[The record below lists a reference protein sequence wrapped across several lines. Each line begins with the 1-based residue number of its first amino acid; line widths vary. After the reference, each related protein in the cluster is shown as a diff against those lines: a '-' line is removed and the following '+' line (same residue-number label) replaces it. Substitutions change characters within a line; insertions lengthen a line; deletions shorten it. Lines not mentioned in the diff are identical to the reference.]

1 MELVQPLHAPG
12 FSLRQLN
19 GRDWLYALVVLAAAG
34 VAYSRYGHA
43 MDGYE
48 QGILAGSALGL
59 IALGWFWK
67 SWQWYFPLS
76 GALALGGLALYGDDL
91 ARGQTSFGLKFL
103 LSSQS
108 AIMWMCFLYF
118 LATAV
123 YWLGLLRR
131 SDFLNR
137 VGSGLTWAATV
148 LGLTGLFVRWGESYL
163 IGADVGHIPVSNL
176 YEVFVLFCLITALMY
191 LYYEA
196 RYQARQMGAFV
207 LVVISAA
214 VGFILWYT
222 FDRQAHEI
230 QPLIPA
236 LQSWWMKIHVPANFV
251 GYGAF
256 ALSAMLGVAELL
268 AMRGILTSKL
278 PKPEVIAKK
287 PVEQPKP
294 KPVPTKPVEV
304 QKPVEAKPQ
313 AGQIKTMDDLIASKM
328 AQPTTAPAAAA
339 PAQGSWILQLGAFK
353 NADSVNALVS
363 KLRAAGYSAQ
373 TSPRTPVQGQINRVF
388 IGPDVSKA
396 KLQGMQ
402 SRISQMTGLSGSV
415 VAYNP

>member
-1 MELVQPLHAPG
+1 
-12 FSLRQLN
+12 
-19 GRDWLYALVVLAAAG
+19 
-34 VAYSRYGHA
+34 
-43 MDGYE
+43 MDGNKLE
-48 QGILAGSALGL
+48 QKDEAFAKI
-59 IALGWFWK
+59 
-67 SWQWYFPLS
+67 PLRPELEP
-76 GALALGGLALYGDDL
+76 A
-91 ARGQTSFGLKFL
+91 K
-103 LSSQS
+103 
-108 AIMWMCFLYF
+108 
-118 LATAV
+118 
-123 YWLGLLRR
+123 
-131 SDFLNR
+131 
-137 VGSGLTWAATV
+137 
-148 LGLTGLFVRWGESYL
+148 
-163 IGADVGHIPVSNL
+163 
-176 YEVFVLFCLITALMY
+176 
-191 LYYEA
+191 
-196 RYQARQMGAFV
+196 
-207 LVVISAA
+207 
-214 VGFILWYT
+214 
-222 FDRQAHEI
+222 
-230 QPLIPA
+230 PA
-236 LQSWWMKIHVPANFV
+236 LQVSAASTLPAEHLASQQQASAATQWQVEEIGDTVTLANQA
-251 GYGAF
+251 GASQ
-256 ALSAMLGVAELL
+256 APITQQQPVQVVAQ
-268 AMRGILTSKL
+268 SKPQPKPE

-328 AQPTTAPAAAA
+328 AQPTTAPAAA

>member
-1 MELVQPLHAPG
+1 MASKFQNRLVGTVILV
-12 FSLRQLN
+12 
-19 GRDWLYALVVLAAAG
+19 ALVVIFLPDL
-34 VAYSRYGHA
+34 
-43 MDGYE
+43 MDGNKLE
-48 QGILAGSALGL
+48 QKDEAFAKI
-59 IALGWFWK
+59 
-67 SWQWYFPLS
+67 PLRPELEP
-76 GALALGGLALYGDDL
+76 A
-91 ARGQTSFGLKFL
+91 K
-103 LSSQS
+103 
-108 AIMWMCFLYF
+108 
-118 LATAV
+118 
-123 YWLGLLRR
+123 
-131 SDFLNR
+131 
-137 VGSGLTWAATV
+137 
-148 LGLTGLFVRWGESYL
+148 
-163 IGADVGHIPVSNL
+163 
-176 YEVFVLFCLITALMY
+176 
-191 LYYEA
+191 
-196 RYQARQMGAFV
+196 
-207 LVVISAA
+207 
-214 VGFILWYT
+214 
-222 FDRQAHEI
+222 
-230 QPLIPA
+230 PA
-236 LQSWWMKIHVPANFV
+236 LQVSAASTLPAEHLASQQQASAATQWQVEEIGDTVTLANQ
-251 GYGAF
+251 GGANP
-256 ALSAMLGVAELL
+256 AGASQAPITQQQPVQAVAQPKPE
-268 AMRGILTSKL
+268 

>member
-1 MELVQPLHAPG
+1 MASKFQNRLVGTVILV
-12 FSLRQLN
+12 
-19 GRDWLYALVVLAAAG
+19 ALVVIFLPDL
-34 VAYSRYGHA
+34 
-43 MDGYE
+43 MDGNKLE
-48 QGILAGSALGL
+48 QKDEAFAKI
-59 IALGWFWK
+59 
-67 SWQWYFPLS
+67 PLRPELEP
-76 GALALGGLALYGDDL
+76 A
-91 ARGQTSFGLKFL
+91 K
-103 LSSQS
+103 
-108 AIMWMCFLYF
+108 
-118 LATAV
+118 
-123 YWLGLLRR
+123 
-131 SDFLNR
+131 
-137 VGSGLTWAATV
+137 
-148 LGLTGLFVRWGESYL
+148 
-163 IGADVGHIPVSNL
+163 
-176 YEVFVLFCLITALMY
+176 
-191 LYYEA
+191 
-196 RYQARQMGAFV
+196 
-207 LVVISAA
+207 
-214 VGFILWYT
+214 
-222 FDRQAHEI
+222 
-230 QPLIPA
+230 PA
-236 LQSWWMKIHVPANFV
+236 LQVSAASTLPAEHLASQQQASAATQWQVEEIGDTVTLANQ
-251 GYGAF
+251 GGANP
-256 ALSAMLGVAELL
+256 AGASQAPITQQQPVQTVAQPKPE
-268 AMRGILTSKL
+268 

>member
-1 MELVQPLHAPG
+1 MASKFQNRLVGTVILV
-12 FSLRQLN
+12 
-19 GRDWLYALVVLAAAG
+19 ALVVIFLPDL
-34 VAYSRYGHA
+34 
-43 MDGYE
+43 MDGNKLE
-48 QGILAGSALGL
+48 QKDEAFAKI
-59 IALGWFWK
+59 
-67 SWQWYFPLS
+67 PLRPELEP
-76 GALALGGLALYGDDL
+76 A
-91 ARGQTSFGLKFL
+91 K
-103 LSSQS
+103 
-108 AIMWMCFLYF
+108 
-118 LATAV
+118 
-123 YWLGLLRR
+123 
-131 SDFLNR
+131 
-137 VGSGLTWAATV
+137 
-148 LGLTGLFVRWGESYL
+148 
-163 IGADVGHIPVSNL
+163 
-176 YEVFVLFCLITALMY
+176 
-191 LYYEA
+191 
-196 RYQARQMGAFV
+196 
-207 LVVISAA
+207 
-214 VGFILWYT
+214 
-222 FDRQAHEI
+222 
-230 QPLIPA
+230 PA
-236 LQSWWMKIHVPANFV
+236 LQVSAASTLPAEHL
-251 GYGAF
+251 ASQQQ
-256 ALSAMLGVAELL
+256 ASAATQWQVEEIGDTVTLANQAGTNPAVTNQAPVTQQQPVQAVAQPKPQPKPE
-268 AMRGILTSKL
+268 

-328 AQPTTAPAAAA
+328 AQPTTAPAAA

>member
-1 MELVQPLHAPG
+1 MGTVILV
-12 FSLRQLN
+12 
-19 GRDWLYALVVLAAAG
+19 ALVVIFLPDL
-34 VAYSRYGHA
+34 
-43 MDGYE
+43 MDGNKLE
-48 QGILAGSALGL
+48 QKDEAFAKI
-59 IALGWFWK
+59 
-67 SWQWYFPLS
+67 PLRPELEP
-76 GALALGGLALYGDDL
+76 A
-91 ARGQTSFGLKFL
+91 K
-103 LSSQS
+103 
-108 AIMWMCFLYF
+108 
-118 LATAV
+118 
-123 YWLGLLRR
+123 
-131 SDFLNR
+131 
-137 VGSGLTWAATV
+137 
-148 LGLTGLFVRWGESYL
+148 
-163 IGADVGHIPVSNL
+163 
-176 YEVFVLFCLITALMY
+176 
-191 LYYEA
+191 
-196 RYQARQMGAFV
+196 
-207 LVVISAA
+207 
-214 VGFILWYT
+214 
-222 FDRQAHEI
+222 
-230 QPLIPA
+230 PA
-236 LQSWWMKIHVPANFV
+236 LQVSAASTLPAEHLASQQQASAATQWQVEEIGDTVTLANQ
-251 GYGAF
+251 GGAN
-256 ALSAMLGVAELL
+256 SAGASQAPITQQQPVQAVAQ
-268 AMRGILTSKL
+268 SKPQPKPE

-328 AQPTTAPAAAA
+328 AQPTTAPAAA